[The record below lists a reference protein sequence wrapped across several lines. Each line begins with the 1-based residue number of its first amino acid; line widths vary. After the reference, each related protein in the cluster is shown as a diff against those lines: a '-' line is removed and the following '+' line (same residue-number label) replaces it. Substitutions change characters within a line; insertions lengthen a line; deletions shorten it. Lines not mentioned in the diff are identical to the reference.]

1 MRTSLKNPYYFVK
14 DSVIFNIS
22 TTNSDEDP
30 CGKHYKTFDTETKNL
45 KKGTY
50 YFDKNGNR
58 KLTTQ
63 DGNVEVSLNTAYKAA
78 TITANKSVF
87 PYFDVT
93 YKYNDNSTETVTYWL
108 DDLIEDGDKLTSNK
122 FKNKTIHTE
131 TGDTTISYVE
141 FYKKQCLK
149 KLADEITEGI
159 TLENLQSNNPFLFVG
174 AKTKLNGSDVTV
186 TSSGIVASDEEIS
199 NILIEKIKTYGDK
212 LLEVFGKNCN
222 VTING

>member
-1 MRTSLKNPYYFVK
+1 MNTS
-14 DSVIFNIS
+14 D
-22 TTNSDEDP
+22 
-30 CGKHYKTFDTETKNL
+30 
-45 KKGTY
+45 
-50 YFDKNGNR
+50 
-58 KLTTQ
+58 
-63 DGNVEVSLNTAYKAA
+63 KAA

-222 VTING
+222 VTVNG